1 MTGKDSLT
9 VEQQSLEVEYKKTG
23 INPSDIAALRRWLKT
38 QPHLPEK
45 YITDLDLI
53 LIYFCCY
60 KSSAVSKEV
69 LDLHYTLKT
78 LFTNIFH
85 NRVVDERIIK
95 TLNVVLVVPLPIRS
109 YDNNHVVYHKLI
121 DCDTKNFIFS
131 DVIRVVLMLMDLR
144 QFEDGT
150 WPGFIILIDL
160 SGVTLGHIAKLD
172 LLTVQQLLY
181 YLQEAMLVKLKG
193 LHFMNA
199 PSYVDKLLMVI
210 KPFMKKEL
218 LNTLCIHQVGSNT
231 LEKVLPLEALP
242 KDAGGQY
249 KTFEEAKNYAIEK
262 ALANKDFFENENKKR
277 VVESLRP
284 GKPRTITDI
293 FGGVEGSFKKL
304 EID

>member
-1 MTGKDSLT
+1 MTGKDSLK

-23 INPSDIAALRRWLKT
+23 IKPSDIAALRRWLKT

-45 YITDLDLI
+45 LITDLDLI
-53 LIYFCCY
+53 LVYFCCY
-60 KSSAVSKEV
+60 ESSEVSKQV

-78 LFTNIFH
+78 LFTNLFH
-85 NRVVDERIIK
+85 NRVVDEKMIK
-95 TLNVVLVVPLPIRS
+95 TLNIVLAVPLPIRS
-109 YDNNHVVYHKLI
+109 FDNHHVIYHKLI
-121 DCDTKNFIFS
+121 DCDSKNFIFS
-131 DVIRVVLMLMDLR
+131 DVIRAVLMMMDLK
-144 QFEDGT
+144 QFEEGT

-160 SGVTLGHIAKLD
+160 NGVTLGHIAKLD

-181 YLQEAMLVKLKG
+181 YLQEAMLVRLKG

-218 LNTLCIHQVGSNT
+218 MNTLCIHQVGSKT
-231 LEKVLPLEALP
+231 LEKVIPIEALP

-249 KTFEEAKNYAIEK
+249 KTFEEAKNYVIEK

-277 VVESLRP
+277 VIESLRP
-284 GKPRTITDI
+284 GKPKTITDI

>member
-1 MTGKDSLT
+1 MPGKDSLT
-9 VEQQSLEVEYKKTG
+9 VKQQSLEVEYKKTG
-23 INPSDIAALRRWLKT
+23 INPSDIAAL
-38 QPHLPEK
+38 H
-45 YITDLDLI
+45 LDLI

-60 KSSAVSKEV
+60 KSFAVSKEV

-95 TLNVVLVVPLPIRS
+95 TLNVV
-109 YDNNHVVYHKLI
+109 
-121 DCDTKNFIFS
+121 
-131 DVIRVVLMLMDLR
+131 VVLMLMDLR

-172 LLTVQQLLY
+172 LLTVQQLLPT
-181 YLQEAMLVKLKG
+181 
-193 LHFMNA
+193 LHECPILRGQTA
-199 PSYVDKLLMVI
+199 DGDKAVHEEGAAEHSLHPSSRFKYTR
-210 KPFMKKEL
+210 ESS
-218 LNTLCIHQVGSNT
+218 TTRGT
-231 LEKVLPLEALP
+231 TERR
-242 KDAGGQY
+242 GR
-249 KTFEEAKNYAIEK
+249 T
-262 ALANKDFFENENKKR
+262 NENNKR